1 MSGKTI
7 IARRILLR
15 LEPGSAR
22 DGGLAAAARMARAF
36 HAELAARLI
45 LDTRLAGAVT
55 IPVASTKVTAR
66 ETSSSPAVIAR
77 RAEIAFRQTIS
88 TLAEREQ
95 ATWSFAVVECAGLLS
110 KGGAVEADDLVA
122 IELPRLEVALG
133 DLRREVEGA
142 LSRARGV
149 VLFSSAAA
157 AKEGPVVAIVRG
169 GKISAGLVEQ
179 AERIAAAL
187 DAPLLPLAPTA
198 ERDDARTFA
207 AAVRQRA
214 AALAVIDATDP
225 VAREFIARTRFLRE
239 LGAPLLL
246 LKASG

>member
-1 MSGKTI
+1 MSGRTI

-15 LEPGSAR
+15 LEPGAAR

-55 IPVASTKVTAR
+55 IPVASTRATAR
-66 ETSSSPAVIAR
+66 ESSSSQSVIAR

-95 ATWSFAVVECAGLLS
+95 ATWSFAVVECAGFLS
-110 KGGAVEADDLVA
+110 KGDAVEPDDLVA

-142 LSRARGV
+142 LARARGV
-149 VLFSSAAA
+149 VLFPSGLASN
-157 AKEGPVVAIVRG
+157 EGPIVAIVRG
-169 GKISAGLVEQ
+169 GKASGSLVEQ

-198 ERDDARTFA
+198 ERTDARTFA
-207 AAVRQRA
+207 AAVRQRR
-214 AALAVIDATDP
+214 AALAVIAADDP
-225 VAREFIARTRFLRE
+225 IAREFLARTRFLRE

-246 LKASG
+246 LKSTA